1 MLRCWVCF
9 RQIGPVIGKP
19 KKFTCAVVRA
29 PDGTEH
35 LTHHICAKDADGKV
49 IGTSIIEEGIRKP

>member
-9 RQIGPVIGKP
+9 KPLGPRTGKP
-19 KKFTCAVVRA
+19 KKFTCAVVKA

-35 LTHHICAKDADGKV
+35 LTHHVCVKDADGKK
-49 IGTSIIEEGIRKP
+49 IGDSTIEEGIRR